1 MATNFARMI
10 EEHSNGTPIDIR
22 VMFAS
27 DGFHPSSLM
36 YGYWAQQV
44 AELIVELLDS
54 STTKL
59 SS

>member
-1 MATNFARMI
+1 MI
-10 EEHSNGTPIDIR
+10 KEHSNGSPIDIR

-44 AELIVELLDS
+44 SERMLALLDIS
-54 STTKL
+54 KAE
-59 SS
+59 

>member
-1 MATNFARMI
+1 
-10 EEHSNGTPIDIR
+10 
-22 VMFAS
+22 
-27 DGFHPSSLM
+27 FHPSSLM

-44 AELIVELLDS
+44 AELIVKLLDS